1 MRGKGTLQMV
11 KTLQVMCDMNHL
23 KWLGCLGWGVLQYP
37 KTVGAGF
44 ANRRFT
50 VVVSYLLMI
59 ESYLFYLVLN
69 LKKKPLKRYIKFI
82 KSKTHAIEDFPH
94 RSEVSAVGFSAQWSG
109 VDNALRLLQY
119 YNRSDAWQHG
129 KLLQRISVER
139 ASRRSIKFT
148 KKTMCLLILRN
159 C

>member
-1 MRGKGTLQMV
+1 MRYESS
-11 KTLQVMCDMNHL
+11 QVVRIV
-23 KWLGCLGWGVLQYP
+23 GWGVLQYC

-44 ANRRFT
+44 ANRRFP
-50 VVVSYLLMI
+50 VVGSYLLMI
-59 ESYLFYLVLN
+59 ESCLFYLVLN
-69 LKKKPLKRYIKFI
+69 LKKNAKTLKFI

-129 KLLQRISVER
+129 KLLKRISVER

-148 KKTMCLLILRN
+148 KKTMCFLILRN